1 MSLGKAKRLLQAV
14 DHAGLHRGLA
24 SPSKYPHRLD
34 WLVRGE
40 GSKAKRSPTKLCNRL
55 LCPNRFETGCVQ
67 VKHSCVGKAL
77 GERGSNATVVVGLG
91 PPTEDNLVVP
101 FQIKK
106 CTRPLTQQLHSLT
119 PSLQI
124 QPCSCQVVCRQ
135 GYSCEALFIVIKA
148 WKQPHTLKGGLAKLP
163 RE

>member
-1 MSLGKAKRLLQAV
+1 MSLGKASLKRLLQAV

-24 SPSKYPHRLD
+24 SPSKYPHRLE

-77 GERGSNATVVVGLG
+77 GKRGSNAAGGSGAGTSYGGQPGSVFPNQKMHAAFDPATPL
-91 PPTEDNLVVP
+91 PDTFPTDSALQLPSGVP
-101 FQIKK
+101 ARIF
-106 CTRPLTQQLHSLT
+106 
-119 PSLQI
+119 
-124 QPCSCQVVCRQ
+124 V
-135 GYSCEALFIVIKA
+135 
-148 WKQPHTLKGGLAKLP
+148 
-163 RE
+163 